1 MQNDG
6 KITMGNFFSGSG
18 TWELAAKMCG
28 IDVLFESEIEP
39 FPVELEAKRFPEAI
53 QLGNIANVNGVEI
66 PPVDILTNSSPCQ
79 DLSVAGKRAG
89 LDGERSGL
97 FLEVIR
103 ITKEMRNADRLRSG
117 RATEY
122 IRPRFWCWENVP
134 GALSSAGGADF
145 RTVLEETIGIVE
157 PEVHVSQPKKWGKNG
172 IVDGDNW
179 QLAWRIMD
187 AQYYGVAQ
195 RRRRLYLVLDTF
207 GHSAGEILFER
218 ESVSWNFAEIAETWQ
233 RTSLS
238 LEDRIGI
245 ASRIINGELRTDSG
259 TLEVAESGSD
269 SGNDSEVF
277 GMNQPVCFDGSNV
290 TNPIN
295 ASNPKPGDPCHTLS
309 RDSRNYVVEKN

>member
-53 QLGNIANVNGVEI
+53 QLGDIANVNGAEI

-207 GHSAGEILFER
+207 GHRAGEILFER

-238 LEDRIGI
+238 LEDRIGV

-277 GMNQPVCFDGSNV
+277 GMN
-290 TNPIN
+290 
-295 ASNPKPGDPCHTLS
+295 
-309 RDSRNYVVEKN
+309 EKN

>member
-53 QLGNIANVNGVEI
+53 QLGDIANVNGAEI

-259 TLEVAESGSD
+259 TLEVAESRSD

-277 GMNQPVCFDGSNV
+277 G
-290 TNPIN
+290 IN
-295 ASNPKPGDPCHTLS
+295 
-309 RDSRNYVVEKN
+309 EKN

>member
-53 QLGNIANVNGVEI
+53 QLGDIANVNGAEI

-218 ESVSWNFAEIAETWQ
+218 EGVSWNFAEIAETWQ

-245 ASRIINGELRTDSG
+245 ASRIISGELRTDSG
-259 TLEVAESGSD
+259 TLEVAESRSD

-277 GMNQPVCFDGSNV
+277 G
-290 TNPIN
+290 IN
-295 ASNPKPGDPCHTLS
+295 
-309 RDSRNYVVEKN
+309 EKN

>member
-53 QLGNIANVNGVEI
+53 QLGDIANVNGAEI

-233 RTSLS
+233 RTTLS
-238 LEDRIGI
+238 LEDRISI

-259 TLEVAESGSD
+259 TLEVAESRSD

-277 GMNQPVCFDGSNV
+277 G
-290 TNPIN
+290 IN
-295 ASNPKPGDPCHTLS
+295 
-309 RDSRNYVVEKN
+309 EKN

>member
-1 MQNDG
+1 MQNNS

-28 IDVLFESEIEP
+28 IEVLFESEIEP

-53 QLGNIANVNGVEI
+53 RLGDISKVNGAEI

-97 FLEVIR
+97 FLEVVR

-122 IRPRFWCWENVP
+122 LRPRFWCWENVP

-145 RTVLEETIGIVE
+145 RSVLEETIGIVE

-207 GHSAGEILFER
+207 GHRAGEILFER

-233 RTSLS
+233 RTSLG

-245 ASRIINGELRTDSG
+245 ASRIISGELRTDSG
-259 TLEVAESGSD
+259 TLEVAESGSN

-277 GMNQPVCFDGSNV
+277 G
-290 TNPIN
+290 IN
-295 ASNPKPGDPCHTLS
+295 
-309 RDSRNYVVEKN
+309 EKN

>member
-1 MQNDG
+1 MQNNS
-6 KITMGNFFSGSG
+6 KITMGNFISGSG

-28 IDVLFESEIEP
+28 IEVLFESEIEP

-53 QLGNIANVNGVEI
+53 RLGDISKVNGAEI

-97 FLEVIR
+97 FLEVVR

-122 IRPRFWCWENVP
+122 LRPRFWCWENVP

-145 RTVLEETIGIVE
+145 RSVLEETIGIVE

-207 GHSAGEILFER
+207 GHRAGEILFER
-218 ESVSWNFAEIAETWQ
+218 EIVSWNFAEIAETWQ

-238 LEDRIGI
+238 LGDRIGI
-245 ASRIINGELRTDSG
+245 ASRIISGELRTDSG
-259 TLEVAESGSD
+259 TLEVAESGSN

-277 GMNQPVCFDGSNV
+277 G
-290 TNPIN
+290 IN
-295 ASNPKPGDPCHTLS
+295 
-309 RDSRNYVVEKN
+309 EKN

>member
-1 MQNDG
+1 MLNDG

-53 QLGNIANVNGVEI
+53 QLGDIANVSGAEM

-103 ITKEMRNADRLRSG
+103 ITKEMRNADKIRSE
-117 RATEY
+117 RSVEY

-245 ASRIINGELRTDSG
+245 ASRIISGELRTDSG
-259 TLEVAESGSD
+259 TLEVAESGVD
-269 SGNDSEVF
+269 NGNDSEVF
-277 GMNQPVCFDGSNV
+277 GMNK
-290 TNPIN
+290 PI
-295 ASNPKPGDPCHTLS
+295 GLD
-309 RDSRNYVVEKN
+309 EKN

>member
-1 MQNDG
+1 MQNNS

-28 IDVLFESEIEP
+28 IEVLFESEIEP

-53 QLGNIANVNGVEI
+53 QLGDISKVNGAEI

-97 FLEVIR
+97 FLEVVR

-122 IRPRFWCWENVP
+122 LRPRFWCWENVP

-207 GHSAGEILFER
+207 GHRAGEILFER

-233 RTSLS
+233 RTSLG

-245 ASRIINGELRTDSG
+245 ASRIISGELRTDSG
-259 TLEVAESGSD
+259 TLEVAESGSN
-269 SGNDSEVF
+269 SGDDSEIF
-277 GMNQPVCFDGSNV
+277 G
-290 TNPIN
+290 IN
-295 ASNPKPGDPCHTLS
+295 
-309 RDSRNYVVEKN
+309 EKN

>member
-53 QLGNIANVNGVEI
+53 QLGDIANVNGAEI

-117 RATEY
+117 RTAEY

-218 ESVSWNFAEIAETWQ
+218 ESVSWNFAEIAETWK

-238 LEDRIGI
+238 LEDRISI
-245 ASRIINGELRTDSG
+245 ASRIISGELRTDSG

-277 GMNQPVCFDGSNV
+277 G
-290 TNPIN
+290 IN
-295 ASNPKPGDPCHTLS
+295 
-309 RDSRNYVVEKN
+309 EKN

>member
-1 MQNDG
+1 MQSG
-6 KITMGNFFSGSG
+6 SKITMGNFFSGSG

-28 IDVLFESEIEP
+28 IEVLFESEIEP

-53 QLGNIANVNGVEI
+53 QLGDVSKVNGAEI

-134 GALSSAGGADF
+134 GALSSAGGEDF

-157 PEVHVSQPKKWGKNG
+157 PEVHVSQPKKWGKSG

-179 QLAWRIMD
+179 QLAWRVMD

-207 GHSAGEILFER
+207 GHRAGEILFER

-233 RTSLS
+233 RTSFS

-245 ASRIINGELRTDSG
+245 ASRIISGELRTDSG
-259 TLEVAESGSD
+259 TLEVAEPGAD

-277 GMNQPVCFDGSNV
+277 G
-290 TNPIN
+290 IN
-295 ASNPKPGDPCHTLS
+295 K
-309 RDSRNYVVEKN
+309 KN

>member
-53 QLGNIANVNGVEI
+53 QLGDIANVNGAEI

-117 RATEY
+117 QATEY

-207 GHSAGEILFER
+207 GHRAGEILFER
-218 ESVSWNFAEIAETWQ
+218 ESVSWNFAEIAETWK

-245 ASRIINGELRTDSG
+245 ASRIISGELRTDSG
-259 TLEVAESGSD
+259 TLEVAEPGVD

-277 GMNQPVCFDGSNV
+277 G
-290 TNPIN
+290 IN
-295 ASNPKPGDPCHTLS
+295 
-309 RDSRNYVVEKN
+309 EKN

>member
-53 QLGNIANVNGVEI
+53 QLGDIANVNGAEI

-134 GALSSAGGADF
+134 GALSIAGGADF

-238 LEDRIGI
+238 LEDRISI
-245 ASRIINGELRTDSG
+245 ASRIISGELRTDSG
-259 TLEVAESGSD
+259 TLEVAESWAD

-277 GMNQPVCFDGSNV
+277 G
-290 TNPIN
+290 IN
-295 ASNPKPGDPCHTLS
+295 
-309 RDSRNYVVEKN
+309 EKN

>member
-1 MQNDG
+1 MQNNS

-28 IDVLFESEIEP
+28 IEVLFESEIEP

-53 QLGNIANVNGVEI
+53 QLGDISKVNGAEI

-97 FLEVIR
+97 FLEVVR

-122 IRPRFWCWENVP
+122 LRPRFWCWENVP

-207 GHSAGEILFER
+207 GHRAGEILFER

-233 RTSLS
+233 RTSLG

-245 ASRIINGELRTDSG
+245 ASRIISGELRTDSG
-259 TLEVAESGSD
+259 TLEVAESGSN

-277 GMNQPVCFDGSNV
+277 G
-290 TNPIN
+290 IN
-295 ASNPKPGDPCHTLS
+295 
-309 RDSRNYVVEKN
+309 EKN

>member
-1 MQNDG
+1 MLNDG

-53 QLGNIANVNGVEI
+53 QLGDIANVNGAEM

-103 ITKEMRNADRLRSG
+103 ITKEMRNADRIRSG

-218 ESVSWNFAEIAETWQ
+218 ESVSWNFAEIAETWK

-245 ASRIINGELRTDSG
+245 ASRIISGELRTDSG
-259 TLEVAESGSD
+259 TLEVAESGVD
-269 SGNDSEVF
+269 NGNDSEVF
-277 GMNQPVCFDGSNV
+277 GMNK
-290 TNPIN
+290 PI
-295 ASNPKPGDPCHTLS
+295 GLD
-309 RDSRNYVVEKN
+309 EKN

>member
-53 QLGNIANVNGVEI
+53 QLGDIANVNGAEI

-117 RATEY
+117 WATEY

-207 GHSAGEILFER
+207 GHRAGEILFER

-238 LEDRIGI
+238 LEDRISI

-259 TLEVAESGSD
+259 TLEVAESRSD

-277 GMNQPVCFDGSNV
+277 G
-290 TNPIN
+290 IN
-295 ASNPKPGDPCHTLS
+295 
-309 RDSRNYVVEKN
+309 EKN

>member
-53 QLGNIANVNGVEI
+53 QLGDIANVNGAEI

-207 GHSAGEILFER
+207 GHCAGEILFER

-238 LEDRIGI
+238 LEDRISI

-277 GMNQPVCFDGSNV
+277 G
-290 TNPIN
+290 IN
-295 ASNPKPGDPCHTLS
+295 
-309 RDSRNYVVEKN
+309 EKN

>member
-53 QLGNIANVNGVEI
+53 QLGDIANVNGAKI

-117 RATEY
+117 RATEH

-233 RTSLS
+233 RTTLS
-238 LEDRIGI
+238 LEDRISI

-259 TLEVAESGSD
+259 TLEVTESRSD

-277 GMNQPVCFDGSNV
+277 G
-290 TNPIN
+290 IN
-295 ASNPKPGDPCHTLS
+295 
-309 RDSRNYVVEKN
+309 EKN

>member
-1 MQNDG
+1 MLNDG

-53 QLGNIANVNGVEI
+53 QLGDIANVSGAEM

-103 ITKEMRNADRLRSG
+103 ITKEMRNADKIRSE
-117 RATEY
+117 RSVEY
-122 IRPRFWCWENVP
+122 IQPRFWCWENVP

-207 GHSAGEILFER
+207 GHSTGEILFER

-277 GMNQPVCFDGSNV
+277 G
-290 TNPIN
+290 IN
-295 ASNPKPGDPCHTLS
+295 
-309 RDSRNYVVEKN
+309 EKN